1 MTLSLPAAAGD
12 PPFTEHARGPHRAR
26 WIGTVDAAYAEMQQ
40 RIDAATASVRLETYI
55 LKEAGPAA
63 VLAAALLRARQRG
76 VDVRV
81 LLDAFGAEGVHRP
94 FLDSLRQAGIR
105 LTLFNPQRWLRRSFR
120 NHRKLLACDSEH
132 AILGGFNIA
141 EEYAGDGVTRGWCDT
156 AIYVGGPIVG
166 ELERSFD
173 AMFDLAPFTPGA
185 VRRFRK
191 TVRHLQHAAP
201 RGGPV
206 QLFVSGP
213 ATRGR
218 PLGHSLGSDLR
229 RARKVSIA
237 AAYFL
242 PSRTY
247 RRRLY
252 EAAARGEVSVLLAGR
267 TDVPIARLAAQHLYG
282 RLLERH
288 VRIFE
293 YQPQIL
299 HAKLLI
305 LDDVVYVGSANL
317 DRRSLH
323 INYEL
328 LLRIDW
334 PELAADARSWHA
346 SVLARCVAVDAAGW
360 QATRTLW
367 RRILSYASYLLLARL
382 DPLLARRGSR
392 SLS

>member
-1 MTLSLPAAAGD
+1 VTPFPEHTRGD
-12 PPFTEHARGPHRAR
+12 YRAR
-26 WIGTVDAAYAEMQQ
+26 WIGTVDEAYAEMEQ
-40 RIDAATASVRLETYI
+40 RIDAATTSVRLETYI
-55 LKEAGPAA
+55 LKEQGPAA
-63 VLAAALLRARQRG
+63 VLAAALARASQRG

-81 LLDAFGAEGVHRP
+81 LLDAFGAEGVPPP
-94 FLDSLRQAGIR
+94 FLDSLRQAGVR
-105 LTLFNPQRWLRRSFR
+105 LARFNPQRWLRRSFR
-120 NHRKLLACDSEH
+120 NHRKLLACDGAH

-173 AMFDLAPFTPGA
+173 AMFHLAPFTPNA

-191 TVRHLQHAAP
+191 AVRHVQHDAA
-201 RGGPV
+201 RGAPM
-206 QLFVSGP
+206 QLLVSGP

-252 EAAARGEVSVLLAGR
+252 EAAARGEVSVLLPGR
-267 TDVPIARLAAQHLYG
+267 TDVPIARLAAEHLYG
-282 RLLERH
+282 RLLERR

-346 SVLARCVAVDAAGW
+346 SVLERAVPVDP
-360 QATRTLW
+360 QAWGASRTLW
-367 RRILSYASYLLLARL
+367 RRVLSYASYLLLARL